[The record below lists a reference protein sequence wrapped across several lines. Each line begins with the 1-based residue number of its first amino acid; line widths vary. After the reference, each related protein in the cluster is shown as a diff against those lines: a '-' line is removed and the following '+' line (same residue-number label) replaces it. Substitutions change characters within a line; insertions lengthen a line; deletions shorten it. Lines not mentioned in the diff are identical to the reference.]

1 MICRV
6 HWLLWHLPVEFK
18 ANYRLIYDYSK
29 HCYFFYRMIGNTRK
43 IRDCFIVVRTSKH
56 CFRVAYMNAMTLDFQ
71 AFTVPKSL
79 HAAHRMWYIY
89 KIDDL
94 LYNKNPM

>member
-29 HCYFFYRMIGNTRK
+29 HSYMFYRMIGLTRRF
-43 IRDCFIVVRTSKH
+43 RDVFIVVRTSKH
-56 CFRVAYMNAMTLDFQ
+56 CFRVSYMNAITLDFQ
-71 AFTVPKSL
+71 AFTLPKSIDV
-79 HAAHRMWYIY
+79 ASRMWDIY
-89 KIDDL
+89 KRDSQR
-94 LYNKNPM
+94 YEKNYI